1 MKKKTFFIFMKLPT
15 ATISAFACTR
25 ARASER
31 ASWNNAARKV
41 INNSYHNTAT
51 ATATAAAAP
60 TVTQDC
66 LVAAGREL
74 SSKVESSSF
83 VLLPRQAWL
92 LCNRLQ
98 LCCCPEQLI
107 NGLPWRGSAYLEAS
121 LAFSWDSRMRLFMSP
136 TCQLSHLDRP
146 PPLPAHLQWARRA
159 E

>member
-1 MKKKTFFIFMKLPT
+1 MKLPT

-51 ATATAAAAP
+51 ATATATAAAAP

-83 VLLPRQAWL
+83 VLLPRQA
-92 LCNRLQ
+92 
-98 LCCCPEQLI
+98 
-107 NGLPWRGSAYLEAS
+107 
-121 LAFSWDSRMRLFMSP
+121 
-136 TCQLSHLDRP
+136 
-146 PPLPAHLQWARRA
+146 
-159 E
+159 